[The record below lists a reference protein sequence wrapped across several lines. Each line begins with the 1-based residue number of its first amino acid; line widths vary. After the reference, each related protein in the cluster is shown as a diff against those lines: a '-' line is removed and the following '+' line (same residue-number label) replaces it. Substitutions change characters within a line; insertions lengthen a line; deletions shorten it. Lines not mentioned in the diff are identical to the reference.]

1 MQSPRQELK
10 LVAAEAKR
18 RQVLA
23 ERAAGA
29 RCRSALPEREM
40 GSSQLCT
47 DLCLRLIFVTIRSVH
62 IDIWKTIHL

>member
-29 RCRSALPEREM
+29 RCRSVKWVAPNYVPIFAYVWFLLPS
-40 GSSQLCT
+40 GQF
-47 DLCLRLIFVTIRSVH
+47 I
-62 IDIWKTIHL
+62 